1 MSHPSPPKAPRKRKA
16 KAQPQG
22 TPTKRAKKDADSSGD
37 LLIPSPSLPPLENA
51 SLDATDAPK
60 IFPATLTF
68 SYMDAKEHLIRADP
82 RFAGLFS
89 RLGCKPFEHLERV
102 EPFRS
107 VISKYSNSFY
117 VLSTVSLR
125 TLTTSIM

>member
-1 MSHPSPPKAPRKRKA
+1 MPHPSPPKALRKRKA
-16 KAQPQG
+16 KDA
-22 TPTKRAKKDADSSGD
+22 TPETPAKRTKKDADSSGGP
-37 LLIPSPSLPPLENA
+37 LIPSLPPLENA
-51 SLDATDAPK
+51 SLDAADAPK

-68 SYMDAKEHLIRADP
+68 SYTDAKEHLIRADP

-107 VISKYSNSFY
+107 VISKCYNSFLY
-117 VLSTVSLR
+117 
-125 TLTTSIM
+125 